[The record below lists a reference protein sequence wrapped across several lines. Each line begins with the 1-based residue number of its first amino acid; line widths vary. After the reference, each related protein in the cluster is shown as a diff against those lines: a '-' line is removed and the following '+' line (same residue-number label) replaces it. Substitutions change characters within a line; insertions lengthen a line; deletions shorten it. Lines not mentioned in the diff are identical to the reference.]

1 MVPIEKFWRVDLLD
15 GFSNAYVANAYIE
28 NSHDAILVCQ
38 FYRNILGYEVKL
50 FDCKGTDKSFLIDK
64 AQVYRIEVDND
75 ESTDNS

>member
-1 MVPIEKFWRVDLLD
+1 MVPIEEFWRVDLLD
-15 GFSNAYVANAYIE
+15 SFGNFYSNAYID

-38 FYRNILGYEVKL
+38 FYRNVLGYVVKL
-50 FDCKGTDKSFLIDK
+50 FDCKGADRSFLIDS